1 MLNRELVD
9 SKKISKDLIGNWLLW
24 FVILQFCFIVIYGL
38 ILKVNDLNNVLLIV
52 IALILQA
59 IAMFFIFK
67 ISTSKTFKEKMILDE
82 DAPVIMKNLSILVI
96 IVFLL
101 ISIYNFSNIEKTI
114 NKIINTD
121 KELQLIDNFAKITY
135 SEEDLKNYYEQ
146 KDNAIEDVKNELYV
160 YEVIFHFFLFI
171 IYCIM
176 LLIEKNTLYNYVS
189 IGKSENQIV

>member
-38 ILKVNDLNNVLLIV
+38 ILKANDYNNVLLIV
-52 IALILQA
+52 IALILQT

-67 ISTSKTFKEKMILDE
+67 ISTSKTFKSKMILAK

-114 NKIINTD
+114 NEIVYTD
-121 KELQLIDNFAKITY
+121 KELQLIDSFAKITY

-146 KDNAIEDVKNELYV
+146 KDKAIKDVKNELYI
-160 YEVIFHFFLFI
+160 YEVIFHFSLFI

-176 LLIEKNTLYNYVS
+176 LLIAKNTIYDYVS
-189 IGKSENQIV
+189 IGKSENTIV

>member
-38 ILKVNDLNNVLLIV
+38 ILKANDYNNVLLIV
-52 IALILQA
+52 IALILQT

-67 ISTSKTFKEKMILDE
+67 ISTSKTFKSKMILAK

-114 NKIINTD
+114 NEIVYTD
-121 KELQLIDNFAKITY
+121 KELQLIDSFAKITY
-135 SEEDLKNYYEQ
+135 SEEDLNYYEQ
-146 KDNAIEDVKNELYV
+146 KDKAIEDVKNELYI
-160 YEVIFHFFLFI
+160 YEVIFHFSLFI

-176 LLIEKNTLYNYVS
+176 LLIAKNTIYDYVS
-189 IGKSENQIV
+189 IGKSENTIV